1 MKKVSILVPVY
12 GVEKFIK
19 KCACSLFEQTYGNLE
34 YIFVND
40 CTKDN
45 SIEILKDVLENYPDR
60 KKQTRI
66 IAHEVNRGIAAVRN
80 TLIDHATGEYF
91 LFVDSDDFLELNAVE
106 LLLNESLIQSA
117 DIVVGRMNIV
127 KKNKVSVPIV
137 SVPQAKTDYIRFLL
151 EQRIIP
157 STVGRLY
164 TKKLW
169 KESGIRFLEGANY
182 GEDYAV
188 IPRLV
193 YYANRVVHL
202 DASIYNY
209 VDNADSYTHNIT
221 WCQADAV
228 VKGVG
233 VLIDF
238 FSQLDEYELYKH
250 TLITAKLR
258 AKLSLLKMGNVDIYS
273 YVASFYPELYPAYK
287 SCLSRRDRIL
297 LNLVEHKYY
306 RIAHLYAR
314 CGLWMKRK
322 MVNR

>member
-1 MKKVSILVPVY
+1 MEKVSVLVPVY
-12 GVEKFIK
+12 GVEKFIR
-19 KCACSLFEQTYGNLE
+19 KCACSLFEQTYENME
-34 YIFVND
+34 YIFVDD

-45 SIEILKDVLENYPDR
+45 SIEVLKDVLENYPDR

-80 TLIDHATGEYF
+80 TLIDQATGEYL
-91 LFVDSDDFLELNAVE
+91 LFVDSDDFLETDAVE
-106 LLLNESLIQSA
+106 LLVNKSVETSA
-117 DIVVGRMNIV
+117 DIVVSSTKNPSAARIV
-127 KKNKVSVPIV
+127 GNGNQIPEDKIE
-137 SVPQAKTDYIRFLL
+137 YIKMLL
-151 EQRIIP
+151 SHRVAP
-157 STVGRLY
+157 SIWGKLY
-164 TKKLW
+164 TRKLW
-169 KESGIRFLEGANY
+169 CETGILFLEGANY

-193 YYANRVVHL
+193 YFANRVVQL

-209 VDNADSYTHNIT
+209 VNNVDSYTHNIT
-221 WCQADAV
+221 RCQADAV

-238 FSQLDEYELYKH
+238 FSQLDEYELYKD

-258 AKLSLLKMGNVDIYS
+258 AKLSLLKMGNIDIYS

-287 SCLSRRDRIL
+287 SYLSRRDRIL

-314 CGLWMKRK
+314 CGLWVKRK
-322 MVNR
+322 MVNL